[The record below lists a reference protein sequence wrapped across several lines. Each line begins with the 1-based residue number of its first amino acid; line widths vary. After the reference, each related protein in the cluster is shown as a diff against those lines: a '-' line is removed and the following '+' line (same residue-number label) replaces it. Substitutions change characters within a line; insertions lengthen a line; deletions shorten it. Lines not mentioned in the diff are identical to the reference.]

1 MSTEIKTDEDIEKLA
16 AMARQQRERD
26 CLEKINSVLKEHRCK
41 IQTIIIFVDAVPTH
55 TGWQVISQ

>member
-26 CLEKINSVLKEHRCK
+26 CLEKINNVLKEHRCK
-41 IQTIIIFVDAVPTH
+41 IQTIIIFVDGTPTQS
-55 TGWQVISQ
+55 GWQVVSL